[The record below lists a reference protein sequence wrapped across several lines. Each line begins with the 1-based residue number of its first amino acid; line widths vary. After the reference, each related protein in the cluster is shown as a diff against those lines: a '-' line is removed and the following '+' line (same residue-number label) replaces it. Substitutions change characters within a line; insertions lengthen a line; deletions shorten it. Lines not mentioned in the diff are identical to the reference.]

1 MIREL
6 TSEIITMVKFATIQP
21 LVSFVFNHESVKDN
35 VVILIVLL
43 MGFYFI
49 TQIDVNWLYH
59 NVFLRVYYNK
69 IFSYFYSQVVIS
81 GERILRHGIYSSSS
95 NIVTSTS
102 FQAMWEYLQEKRN
115 NSVFSLKEWKK
126 YNQYNDDIDGP
137 NTSTDLMPEH
147 CNFVIDQN
155 WSVYLEKGI
164 HMFINVKNDKRNYSS
179 FNGSQNEVDV
189 EIIELKCYSY
199 VKNVYEI
206 KDFIDTITDKYIE
219 KQKEKR
225 KNKIYDYYLE
235 TIKEDTVN
243 WNESVFESS
252 KTMNNIFF
260 DEKDAVMKHV
270 DYFLENKD
278 DYDRDGIPYTLGL
291 CLHGLPGTGKTSFI
305 KALANKTKRHIVTI
319 PLNKVKR
326 ESDFYNTFMG
336 PYKTQNGDKS
346 YGFHEKI
353 LVLEDIDCMGD
364 IVMER
369 EGGNNKETSIPSE
382 SDNISLTQLNSV
394 VKRIVKEQS
403 SITNKVEVA
412 ASGTNPLT
420 LSFILNVIDGV
431 REHSGR
437 IIVIT
442 SNRYNKLDKALI
454 RPGRVDITLEM
465 KIASVSLIKDM
476 FFFYYKQEIP
486 KKYVKHLRSGVV
498 SPCQLVN
505 MRRCHRDKNEFLSEL
520 MKQFK

>member
-43 MGFYFI
+43 MGFYFV
-49 TQIDVNWLYH
+49 TQIDINWLYH
-59 NVFLRVYYNK
+59 HVILRLYYNK
-69 IFSYFYSQVVIS
+69 VCSYSYNQVAIT
-81 GERILRHGIYSSSS
+81 GERILRHGMYSSSS
-95 NIVTSTS
+95 NIVTSSS
-102 FQAMWEYLQEKRN
+102 FQAMWEYLQENRN
-115 NSVFSLKEWKK
+115 KSVFSLKEWKK

-137 NTSTDLMPEH
+137 VASTELMPDH
-147 CNFVIDQN
+147 CKFVIDQN
-155 WSVYLEKGI
+155 WSLYLEKGI
-164 HMFINVKNDKRNYSS
+164 HMFITITDDKRNYST
-179 FNGSQNEVDV
+179 FNGTQSEVDV

-206 KDFIDTITDKYIE
+206 KDFINDVTDKYIE

-225 KNKIYDYYLE
+225 RNKIYDYYLE

-260 DEKDAVMKHV
+260 DEKDTVMKHV
-270 DYFLENKD
+270 NYFLDNKHE
-278 DYDRDGIPYTLGL
+278 YDRDGIPYTLGI
-291 CLHGLPGTGKTSFI
+291 CLHGPPGTGKTSFI
-305 KALANKTKRHIVTI
+305 KALANKTQRHIVTI
-319 PLNKVKR
+319 PLNKVKQ
-326 ESDFYNTFMG
+326 ESDFYKTFMG

-364 IVMER
+364 IVLER
-369 EGGNNKETSIPSE
+369 EGLPNQDNFLPSE
-382 SDNISLTQLNSV
+382 TDNISLAQVNSI

-403 SITNKVEVA
+403 AATNKVELV
-412 ASGTNPLT
+412 SPGTNPLT

-437 IIVIT
+437 IIIIT
-442 SNRYNKLDKALI
+442 SNRYHKLDKALI

-465 KIASVSLIKDM
+465 KMASVSLIKEV

-505 MRRCHRDKNEFLSEL
+505 LRRCHRDKNEFLGEL